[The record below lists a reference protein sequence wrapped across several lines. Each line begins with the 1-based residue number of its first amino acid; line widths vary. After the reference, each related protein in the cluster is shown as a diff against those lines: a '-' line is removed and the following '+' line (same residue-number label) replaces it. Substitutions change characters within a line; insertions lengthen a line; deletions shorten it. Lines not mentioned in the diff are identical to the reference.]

1 MTLMLAVLILASLN
15 LAASILGMYNVTMTT
30 TVLMIL
36 VSPLVDVYT
45 LMLTAMILMNA
56 LSIHVT
62 LTMAVKLPILPVTI
76 TILVLLI
83 PAVLN

>member
-45 LMLTAMILMNA
+45 LMLTVMILTNA
-56 LSIHVT
+56 LSIHVI